1 MRAIREGVCEDG
13 RSYRSLGGR
22 NDVRGLCLK
31 GGCGTSQRDI
41 RELGRL
47 EKELMRSAR
56 ESERLWRVFGTPGNE
71 FNRFVKEQGSL
82 VGEA

>member
-1 MRAIREGVCEDG
+1 MVGVKAVREGVRAISLRGLEE
-13 RSYRSLGGR
+13 SYRSLGGR

-31 GGCGTSQRDI
+31 GGCGTSQRDL

-56 ESERLWRVFGTPGNE
+56 ELERLWRVFGTPGNE
-71 FNRFVKEQGSL
+71 FNRFLKE
-82 VGEA
+82 